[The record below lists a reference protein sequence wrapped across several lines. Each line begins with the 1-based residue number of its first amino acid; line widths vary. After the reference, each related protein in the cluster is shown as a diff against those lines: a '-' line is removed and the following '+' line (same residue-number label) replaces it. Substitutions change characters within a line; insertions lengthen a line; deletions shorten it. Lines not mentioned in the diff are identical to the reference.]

1 MRGIHPDY
9 LKAAW
14 FSTLKGS
21 LHAYDMHL
29 FYDLISANLMTRSS
43 AWYARSKGVFR
54 EVFMRFFSSFFFSQ
68 VKGCIGVFL
77 LIIPSLF
84 LYLVLFAWLFVSI
97 FPPFRAV
104 RFVVVQKL
112 YNLWIG
118 ISKFL
123 FDLFSG
129 VEFEIVGI

>member
-1 MRGIHPDY
+1 MLGP
-9 LKAAW
+9 
-14 FSTLKGS
+14 KG
-21 LHAYDMHL
+21 
-29 FYDLISANLMTRSS
+29 F
-43 AWYARSKGVFR
+43 FR
-54 EVFMRFFSSFFFSQ
+54 EVFMRFFSSFFSQ

-129 VEFEIVGI
+129 VEFEIVGDLDKDTSYVIVSNHVSWGDAFLYYLQ